1 MTSHSDPLRI
11 GILGTG
17 TFATALA
24 AAWSR
29 AGHTITVAGRSRTKA
44 EAIGHAV
51 AAPAELAS
59 ASDIVLVAIAY
70 EGLEEALALTGG
82 TLAGIPVIDA
92 TNPVDFRSGRVKPAT
107 GSAAEHVAAV
117 TGAHVVKALN
127 LFAGASWLA
136 PSDTPRT
143 VALCGDDPTAVE
155 LTARLIADL
164 GGTPAVRGGLDRA
177 RQLEEVAGFVTGL
190 VATGHDPA
198 TAIPSV

>member
-1 MTSHSDPLRI
+1 M
-11 GILGTG
+11 
-17 TFATALA
+17 
-24 AAWSR
+24 
-29 AGHTITVAGRSRTKA
+29 
-44 EAIGHAV
+44 
-51 AAPAELAS
+51 PAELAA

-143 VALCGDDPTAVE
+143 VALCGDDPHGSGAHRAPDRRPRRH
-155 LTARLIADL
+155 ARRP
-164 GGTPAVRGGLDRA
+164 GRPDRA

-198 TAIPSV
+198 TAIPSVPRALRVASSRAERARSSWLGPLVPANFRLGT